1 MFAMDFLFAF
11 ITALLLAAVFAFLFR
26 RTGSWPF
33 LLFFIIIFLGS
44 WAGGI
49 WLAPVPV
56 VTWNI
61 YALRF
66 LVVGVLVALM
76 LSLFIFPRPYRI
88 RMRRPR
94 ESETGDEPVL
104 ILSIFFWILIILLII
119 TIIIN
124 YI

>member
-1 MFAMDFLFAF
+1 MFAMDFLFAI
-11 ITALLLAAVFAFLFR
+11 ITALLLAAVFAFLFK
-26 RTGSWPF
+26 RTGPWPF

-49 WLAPVPV
+49 WLAPAPV
-56 VTWNI
+56 VTWDV

-88 RMRRPR
+88 KMRRPKGSR
-94 ESETGDEPVL
+94 ADDEPAL
-104 ILSIFFWILIILLII
+104 ILSAFFWILVILLVI
-119 TIIIN
+119 TIIVN